1 MYREGSPQPGSQG
14 GSEVR
19 EAAGLRHKL
28 RCGCNTPSKIC
39 SNVNWERCKK
49 NFVKGQTMQFSRL
62 GQCWQLPAW
71 SQEVERRTRYVL
83 LQMYEYSGSP
93 PWPLFLNGHKPSA
106 KMAFSCLFFP
116 ANHKVRK
123 QTEKEQLVRVCK
135 KLWFQ
140 KPMLVALATSSPGF
154 LIHSLH
160 LTDHSSHAT
169 TRIYLRTAELETS
182 VEEESMHLLFILF
195 VSPNSSA
202 PSDRHS
208 QGHVAFILD
217 PYNSSLPGYWCLQC
231 YLKCTIVFMRN

>member
-49 NFVKGQTMQFSRL
+49 NIVKGQTMQFSRL

-169 TRIYLRTAELETS
+169 TRIYLRTAELET